1 MATKRKRDDEKTV
14 VYSAD
19 TLKALLSYA
28 IITHDPQAAALLN
41 IMKAYNF
48 DPGML
53 EEVLMGPSFFF
64 FFIGTDLGSDRLF
77 RSSTKH

>member
-14 VYSAD
+14 VYSAC
-19 TLKALLSYA
+19 TLKTLLSYA
-28 IITHDPQAAALLN
+28 ITTHDPAALLN

-64 FFIGTDLGSDRLF
+64 FFFGTDLGSDRLF